1 MEEERTQEKKKNVR
15 HNGWNFSEYDENY
28 NSHIQEFQWTPT
40 AKKKTKKKI
49 YRVNT
54 EPKDSEQTF
63 LKYQKILLI
72 KI

>member
-1 MEEERTQEKKKNVR
+1 MAEIFPNMMKTIIHISKNF
-15 HNGWNFSEYDENY
+15 NELLP
-28 NSHIQEFQWTPT
+28 Q
-40 AKKKTKKKI
+40 KKKTKKKI